1 MLIEALRIELSAIL
15 SEEEAN
21 NWEAVEVLSE
31 RTYVR
36 LTTEDDTSQDYLDED
51 VIGYLAG
58 FTRRRSDQGFA
69 DHQHRWLAG
78 YLRSAP

>member
-1 MLIEALRIELSAIL
+1 MLIEELRFALSAIL

-21 NWEAVEVLSE
+21 NWEAVEALSE

-36 LTTEDDTSQDYLDED
+36 LTTEEDTSQAYPHED

-78 YLRSAP
+78 YLRSDP